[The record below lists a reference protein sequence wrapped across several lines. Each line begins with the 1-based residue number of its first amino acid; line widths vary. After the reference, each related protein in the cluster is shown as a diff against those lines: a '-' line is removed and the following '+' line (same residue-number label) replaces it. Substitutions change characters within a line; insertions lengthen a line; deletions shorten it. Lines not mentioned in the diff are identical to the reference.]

1 MKRVVLLGST
11 GSIGTSTLK
20 VAEELPEE
28 IRLIGLAAGNNG
40 ELLLKQTLKHRPDAI
55 SIREPGRARELENT
69 LGTSTRVYAGAEGL
83 LKLATLPAADIV
95 LIAIVGT
102 AGLQPALAAIRAGKD
117 IAVGT
122 MGAVGAL
129 VGGGTG
135 QILSAGVAATTAT
148 GIAVDKTFFY
158 NSTMPSMI
166 TAMNAGRAKLLT
178 DITIGMQK
186 AYKDYPIST
195 AFADL
200 DAYYYAGT
208 LQGAQANIQTTSG
221 NTIQK
226 EAANKAN
233 APAIAKGNPEAV
245 QNFKASRQ

>member
-1 MKRVVLLGST
+1 MHQITLKKTTVLAAALACLGALGS
-11 GSIGTSTLK
+11 GCKSYQSMQGYPQQSYKVLNQIKTLTKLVNDQQTTLSDIDKNANTEARNKYLLDRLSLADLEYNEMLKK
-20 VAEELPEE
+20 VS
-28 IRLIGLAAGNNG
+28 GLKNG
-40 ELLLKQTLKHRPDAI
+40 LD
-55 SIREPGRARELENT
+55 
-69 LGTSTRVYAGAEGL
+69 
-83 LKLATLPAADIV
+83 
-95 LIAIVGT
+95 
-102 AGLQPALAAIRAGKD
+102 AGKD